1 MLRTRVWIYHPYLN
15 ILDRR
20 VYKLKDEELE
30 ACTFYREENTS
41 IAYGDGIGTTV
52 VTNCPFNILEK
63 QPNYMLLYKGTELEA
78 RYFVEKFTVESGEYA
93 KENES
98 DEKKTTCRVN
108 LVRDVLVDFADKY
121 QNNLFK
127 CKRGHLDDNIFTPL
141 LVQDESIACNQIKV
155 KQQAI
160 EFWDAST
167 QWVTIFYAQQENPIK
182 LKFTDTSSA
191 TVDFNDYKN
200 AVLAIPTA
208 TQDNR
213 NFKYKINRDCDT
225 VEFGVHIGNFN
236 FSINSYYTVRFN
248 VKTRKTTI
256 LSRTENILLTQGHNI
271 ITFFE
276 KVADITELVNAINV
290 IYKID
295 NNASDK
301 NIINKYDGEAF
312 AQNTKLYKIVAND
325 IVYSDSQS
333 NENNN
338 VIVTALDNLCTAMQ
352 NDKTVIADKVERFNG
367 VITYQKTS
375 IREMGTEILESTE
388 IDLPME
394 IQLDD
399 LNMCCL
405 TIPVGSGTVL
415 VNNGVEYTMSR
426 ESILSLLTDG
436 FTNAGTQIYDIQVLP
451 YCPYSELN
459 SKYLGREPSASIDI
473 SSVSNKVEI
482 KGLNNQVVYY
492 GFSIRNASG
501 GYYGKLEIQVDN
513 VKMDSIT
520 KFCRIVSNDHQ
531 QAFDFKPSSNN
542 GLQYIYLEYSLRPLS
557 TIYRIV
563 PVFNNNSLYGGNYK
577 DTRGVVW
584 KGGFSVS
591 QVTNAWT
598 EYKLQNSTF
607 QATFDREIQ
616 NLEYINDKKT
626 ALENLQYN
634 LGVAGD
640 LVNTVQGG
648 INGFMFGSM
657 SKKSNIP
664 IIGTGVTAIA
674 GLTNTALNATRN
686 YYNKQTAQD
695 LRIESIALK
704 KDLFALSNQAIQA
717 RPNTFANGTELSTLT
732 NGKAYIEYYDC
743 SEREKEQIR
752 YYLQLQ
758 SYTVNAFGSISG
770 YLKKDESTFIQG
782 VFVFA
787 NDIPPMIAQ
796 KINEELAL
804 GVYYVDGRVF
814 ANGR

>member
-20 VYKLKDEELE
+20 VYKLRDEELKE
-30 ACTFYREENTS
+30 CTLYFEEKTS
-41 IAYGDGIGTTV
+41 IAYGDGIGTV
-52 VTNCPFNILEK
+52 VDTNCPFNVLVK
-63 QPNYMLLYKGTELEA
+63 QPNYLLIYKGTELEA
-78 RYFVEKFTVESGEYA
+78 RYFVESFTVKSGEYA
-93 KENES
+93 KEIEDS
-98 DEKKTTCRVN
+98 TDIVTCTAT

-121 QNNLFK
+121 QQNLFK

-167 QWVTIFYAQQENPIK
+167 QWVTIFYAQQANPIK

-213 NFKYKINRDCDT
+213 NFKYTINRDCDT
-225 VEFGVHIGNFN
+225 VEFTVHIWFGLL
-236 FSINSYYTVRFN
+236 NSYYRIKLNVGTKTVEH
-248 VKTRKTTI
+248 VET
-256 LSRTENILLTQGHNI
+256 TENILLNRYDSLYYYLTTLADWNELA
-271 ITFFE
+271 TALNTVY
-276 KVADITELVNAINV
+276 KV
-290 IYKID
+290 D
-295 NNASDK
+295 NNVKDK
-301 NIINKYDGEAF
+301 DIINKYDGEVF
-312 AQNTKLYKIVAND
+312 AQNTNLYKIVAND
-325 IVYSDSQS
+325 MVNSDSLN

-338 VIVTALDNLCTAMQ
+338 AIIQALEKLCAGAIIMANIQNAELWKNNDIV
-352 NDKTVIADKVERFNG
+352 
-367 VITYQKTS
+367 TYQKNTT
-375 IREMGTEILESTE
+375 RELGAEILESTE

-399 LNMCCL
+399 LNMCCI
-405 TIPVGSGTVL
+405 TIPVGVNTVL
-415 VNNGVEYTMSR
+415 VNNGTEYTMSR
-426 ESILSLLTDG
+426 DSILSLLTEG

-459 SKYLGREPSASIDI
+459 SKYLGQESSTSIDI
-473 SSVSNKVEI
+473 SSVANKVEI

-513 VKMDSIT
+513 IKMDSIT

-577 DTRGVVW
+577 DTRGLIW

-626 ALENLQYN
+626 TLENLQYN

-640 LVNTVQGG
+640 IVNTVQGG
-648 INGFMFGSM
+648 TTGFMFGSM

-664 IIGTGVTAIA
+664 IIGAGVTAVA
-674 GLTNTALNATRN
+674 GLANTALNATRN

-695 LRIESIALK
+695 LRAESIALK

-743 SEREKEQIR
+743 SETEKEQIR

-770 YLKKDESTFIQG
+770 YLKKDEQTFIQG

-787 NDIPPMIAQ
+787 NGIPPMIAQ

-814 ANGR
+814 ANGG